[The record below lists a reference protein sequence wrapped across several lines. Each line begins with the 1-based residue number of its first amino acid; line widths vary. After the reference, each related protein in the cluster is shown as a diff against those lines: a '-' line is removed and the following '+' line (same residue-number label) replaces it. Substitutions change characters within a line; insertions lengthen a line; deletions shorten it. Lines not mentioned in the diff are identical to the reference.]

1 VTGKR
6 IALVFGT
13 RPDAIK
19 LAPVVHA
26 IGAAPGLEP
35 VVITTAQHR
44 DMLDPVLEV
53 FEIVPDRDLDIFRPG
68 QPLTDIAAR
77 SVALLGEALRAERP
91 DLVLVQ
97 GDTTTTFAGALAA
110 FYEDIPVGHVEAG
123 LRTNDRRAPFP
134 EEANRRLASQLTT
147 LHFAPTERAAAALA
161 AEGLRDGVLVT
172 GNTVIDALRWA
183 VASPRPPGEPA
194 LREVL
199 DDPRRVLL
207 VTAHRRES
215 WGEPLR
221 RIGRALAALAAGD
234 PDLLVVFPIHANPLV
249 REEIGPSL
257 AGLANVRLLE
267 PLPYGDFVQLMQRAD
282 LVLTDSGGIQ
292 EEAPSLGKPVLVT
305 RDVTERP
312 EAIEAGTA
320 LLVGTDERA
329 IEAGVRGLLDDP
341 RAYAAMARAAN
352 PYGDGRASA
361 RIVAAIDHWFGR
373 GEPPQPFVY
382 RPSTGSVR

>member
-35 VVITTAQHR
+35 LVVTTAQHR
-44 DMLDPVLEV
+44 DMLDPVLDV
-53 FEIVPDRDLDIFRPG
+53 FGIVPDRDLDIFRPG

-123 LRTNDRRAPFP
+123 LRTHDRRAPFP

-147 LHFAPTERAAAALA
+147 LHFAPTERAAEALA
-161 AEGLRDGVLVT
+161 AEGLHDGVLVT

-183 VASPRPPGEPA
+183 VSSPRPLGEPA

-221 RIGRALAALAAGD
+221 RIGRALAALVAGD
-234 PDLLVVFPIHANPLV
+234 PDLLVVFPIHANPVV
-249 REEIGPSL
+249 REAIGPSL

-267 PLPYGDFVQLMQRAD
+267 PLPYGDFVRLMQRAD

-329 IEAGVRGLLDDP
+329 IEAGVRRLLDDP
-341 RAYAAMARAAN
+341 PAYAAMARAAN

-373 GEPPQPFVY
+373 GEPPEPFVY
-382 RPSTGSVR
+382 RSDAADVR